1 MIGKY
6 VQGRVY
12 VFVDVANVLYAQ
24 KRLGWRVS
32 YERLKSYFER
42 ECDLRKIIAYTGSFE
57 ANLKQRKFLD
67 MLEIVGYEVRVKE
80 VKKIR
85 VARDKYI
92 WKGNLDVELAL
103 DMVEL
108 RDDYDTAVLISGD
121 SDFAI
126 VLEKLK
132 VAGKK
137 VVVISTRG
145 RVAKELIERSTK
157 YIDLRRLRCEVSQ

>member
-1 MIGKY
+1 VIGKY

-12 VFVDVANVLYAQ
+12 VFVDVANVLFAQ
-24 KRLGWRVS
+24 RKLGWRIS

-42 ECDLRKIIAYTGSFE
+42 ECNLRKIIAYTGSFK
-57 ANLKQRKFLD
+57 ASLKQRKFLD

-80 VKKIR
+80 VKQIK
-85 VARDKYI
+85 VAKNKYK

-103 DMVEL
+103 EMVEL
-108 RDDYDTAVLISGD
+108 KDDYDTAVLISGD

-132 VAGKK
+132 IAGKK

-157 YIDLRRLRCEVSQ
+157 YIDLHKLRYEINQ

>member
-1 MIGKY
+1 VIGKY